1 MKFLHTSDW
10 HLGKRTDG
18 RERLAEQREVLKEIA
33 KIAAEE
39 KVDVILVAG
48 DIYDTYMPSAEAE
61 ELFFSAASELAE
73 DRLLVVVSGNHDDA
87 SRLTAP
93 APMAKTHNV
102 FLFGDVNS
110 ECAAGEPSHKVRAV
124 RTGKGYLVAENEKGE
139 QVFIAVCPY
148 PTEARFKEEV
158 IKDETFED
166 KMSRWLNAGL
176 KENAEN
182 LPAVLT
188 GHFFVAGGQ
197 VSDSER
203 PIDLGGARAVP
214 KELLPDCN
222 YIALGH
228 LHKRQVA
235 SHSKN
240 AYYSGAI
247 LQYAFDEA
255 GWEKSVNVF
264 EINGGKT
271 ENFRQIPLQSGKKL
285 MRLTAFGYE
294 NALDVLSKNAQ
305 YYTELTLHLD
315 EPLSDMQVKT
325 LKSRFPDLITLAF
338 EFTEGERV
346 AESKKNMSDEELF
359 KGYYKANYGKEPPEE
374 LVRLYLELIN
384 ETDKT

>member
-18 RERLAEQREVLKEIA
+18 RERIEEQREVLKEL
-33 KIAAEE
+33 AALAARE
-39 KVDVILVAG
+39 KVDVVLVAG

-61 ELFFSAASELAE
+61 ELFFSAAAELAK
-73 DRLLVVVSGNHDDA
+73 DRLLFVVSGNHDDA

-93 APMAKTHNV
+93 APMALKHNV
-102 FLFGDVNS
+102 FLFGDVNA
-110 ECAAGEPSHKVRAV
+110 ECGAGAPNARVRAV
-124 RTGKGYLVAENEKGE
+124 RTGKGYLVAENDKKER
-139 QVFIAVCPY
+139 VFLAACPY
-148 PTEARFKEEV
+148 PTEARFKEFVKE
-158 IKDETFED
+158 DESFED
-166 KMSRWLNAGL
+166 KMSRWLNAAL
-176 KENAEN
+176 KENVEN

-228 LHKRQVA
+228 LHKRQLA
-235 SHSKN
+235 SRSKN

-271 ENFRQIPLQSGKKL
+271 ENFRQIPIESGKKL
-285 MRLTAFGYE
+285 MRLEAFGYE
-294 NALDVLSKNAQ
+294 NALDVLNKNAQ

-315 EPLSDMQVKT
+315 APLSDAQVKT
-325 LKSRFPDLITLAF
+325 LKSRFPDLVTLAF
-338 EFTEGERV
+338 EFTAGERV

-359 KGYYKANYGKEPPEE
+359 KGYYKVQYGKEPPEE
-374 LVRLYLELIN
+374 LTRLFLELIN
-384 ETDKT
+384 ETD

>member
-18 RERLAEQREVLKEIA
+18 RERIEEQREVLKEL
-33 KIAAEE
+33 AALAARE
-39 KVDVILVAG
+39 KVDVVLVAG

-61 ELFFSAASELAE
+61 ELFFSAAAELVK
-73 DRLLVVVSGNHDDA
+73 DRLLFVVSGNHDDA

-93 APMAKTHNV
+93 APMALKHNV
-102 FLFGDVNS
+102 FLFGDVNA
-110 ECAAGEPSHKVRAV
+110 ECGAGAPNARVRAV
-124 RTGKGYLVAENEKGE
+124 RTGKGYLVAENDKKER
-139 QVFIAVCPY
+139 VFLAACPY
-148 PTEARFKEEV
+148 PTEARFKEFVKE
-158 IKDETFED
+158 DESFED
-166 KMSRWLNAGL
+166 KMSRWLNAAL

-228 LHKRQVA
+228 LHKRQLA
-235 SHSKN
+235 SRSKN

-271 ENFRQIPLQSGKKL
+271 ENFRQIPIESGKKL
-285 MRLTAFGYE
+285 MRLEAFGYE
-294 NALDVLSKNAQ
+294 NALDVLNKNAQ

-315 EPLSDMQVKT
+315 APLSDAQVKT
-325 LKSRFPDLITLAF
+325 LKSRFPDLVTLAF
-338 EFTEGERV
+338 EFTAGERV

-359 KGYYKANYGKEPPEE
+359 KGYYKVQYGKEPPEE
-374 LVRLYLELIN
+374 LTRLFLELIN
-384 ETDKT
+384 ETD

>member
-18 RERLAEQREVLKEIA
+18 RERIEEQREVLKEL
-33 KIAAEE
+33 AALAARE
-39 KVDVILVAG
+39 KVDVVLVAG

-61 ELFFSAASELAE
+61 ELFFSAAAELAK
-73 DRLLVVVSGNHDDA
+73 DRLLFVVSGNHDDA

-93 APMAKTHNV
+93 APMALKHNV
-102 FLFGDVNS
+102 FLFGDVNA
-110 ECAAGEPSHKVRAV
+110 ECGAGAPNARVRAV
-124 RTGKGYLVAENEKGE
+124 RTGKGYLVAENDKKER
-139 QVFIAVCPY
+139 VFLAACPY
-148 PTEARFKEEV
+148 PTEARFKEFVKE
-158 IKDETFED
+158 DESFED
-166 KMSRWLNAGL
+166 KMSRWLNAAL

-228 LHKRQVA
+228 LHKRQLA
-235 SHSKN
+235 SRSKN

-271 ENFRQIPLQSGKKL
+271 ENFRQIPIESGKKF
-285 MRLTAFGYE
+285 MRLEAFGYE
-294 NALDVLSKNAQ
+294 NALDVLNKNAQ

-315 EPLSDMQVKT
+315 APLSDAQVKT
-325 LKSRFPDLITLAF
+325 LKSRFPDLVTLAF
-338 EFTEGERV
+338 EFTAGERV

-359 KGYYKANYGKEPPEE
+359 KGYYKVQYGKEPPEE
-374 LVRLYLELIN
+374 LTRLFLELIN
-384 ETDKT
+384 ETD

>member
-18 RERLAEQREVLKEIA
+18 RERIEEQREVLKEL
-33 KIAAEE
+33 AALAARE
-39 KVDVILVAG
+39 KVDVVLVAG

-61 ELFFSAASELAE
+61 ELFFSAAAELAK
-73 DRLLVVVSGNHDDA
+73 DRLLFVVSGNHDDA

-93 APMAKTHNV
+93 APMALKHNV
-102 FLFGDVNS
+102 FLFGDVNA
-110 ECAAGEPSHKVRAV
+110 ECGAGAPNARVRAV
-124 RTGKGYLVAENEKGE
+124 RTGKGYLVAENDKKER
-139 QVFIAVCPY
+139 VFLAACPY
-148 PTEARFKEEV
+148 PTEARFKEFVKE
-158 IKDETFED
+158 DESFED
-166 KMSRWLNAGL
+166 KMSRWLNAAL

-228 LHKRQVA
+228 LHKRQLA
-235 SHSKN
+235 SRSKN

-271 ENFRQIPLQSGKKL
+271 ENFRQIPIESGKKL
-285 MRLTAFGYE
+285 MRLEAFGYE
-294 NALDVLSKNAQ
+294 NALDFLNKNAQ

-315 EPLSDMQVKT
+315 APLSDAQVKT
-325 LKSRFPDLITLAF
+325 LKSRFPDLVTLAF
-338 EFTEGERV
+338 EFTAGERV

-359 KGYYKANYGKEPPEE
+359 KGYYKVQYGKEPPEE
-374 LVRLYLELIN
+374 LTRLFLELIN
-384 ETDKT
+384 ETD

>member
-18 RERLAEQREVLKEIA
+18 RERIEEQREVLKEL
-33 KIAAEE
+33 AALAARE
-39 KVDVILVAG
+39 KVDVVLVAG

-61 ELFFSAASELAE
+61 ELFFSAAAELAK
-73 DRLLVVVSGNHDDA
+73 DRLLFVVSGNHDDA

-93 APMAKTHNV
+93 APMALKHNV
-102 FLFGDVNS
+102 FLFGDVNA
-110 ECAAGEPSHKVRAV
+110 ECGAGAPNARVRAV
-124 RTGKGYLVAENEKGE
+124 RTGKGYLVAENDKKER
-139 QVFIAVCPY
+139 VFLAACPY
-148 PTEARFKEEV
+148 PTEARFKEFVKE
-158 IKDETFED
+158 DESFED
-166 KMSRWLNAGL
+166 KMSRWLNAAL

-228 LHKRQVA
+228 LHKRQLA
-235 SHSKN
+235 SRSKN

-271 ENFRQIPLQSGKKL
+271 ENFRQIPIESGKKL
-285 MRLTAFGYE
+285 MRLEAFGYE
-294 NALDVLSKNAQ
+294 NALDVLNKNAQ

-315 EPLSDMQVKT
+315 APLSDAQVKT
-325 LKSRFPDLITLAF
+325 LKSRFPDLVTLAF
-338 EFTEGERV
+338 EFTAGERV

-359 KGYYKANYGKEPPEE
+359 KGYYKVQYGKEPPEE
-374 LVRLYLELIN
+374 LTRLFLELIN
-384 ETDKT
+384 ETD

>member
-102 FLFGDVNS
+102 FLFGDVNA

-182 LPAVLT
+182 LPA
-188 GHFFVAGGQ
+188 
-197 VSDSER
+197 
-203 PIDLGGARAVP
+203 
-214 KELLPDCN
+214 DCN

-235 SHSKN
+235 SRSKN

-271 ENFRQIPLQSGKKL
+271 ENFRQITLQSGKKL